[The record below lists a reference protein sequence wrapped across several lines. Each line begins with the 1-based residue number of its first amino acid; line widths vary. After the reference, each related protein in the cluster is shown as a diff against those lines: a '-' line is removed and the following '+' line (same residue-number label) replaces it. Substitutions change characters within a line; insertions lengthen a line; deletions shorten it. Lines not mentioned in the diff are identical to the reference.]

1 MLFITAASNIF
12 NGSLLYYLNY
22 MLKDPRLL
30 SVASLVGLFGALGAG
45 MIVPKVSRKL
55 GRKIYIPVH

>member
-1 MLFITAASNIF
+1 
-12 NGSLLYYLNY
+12 

-45 MIVPKVSRKL
+45 MIVFKVSRKA
-55 GRKIYIPVH
+55 RKEKSIYLCISAT